1 MKDFNQKHKKF
12 NKKNG
17 NQSQQQMKKKGLK
30 KHQKHRYH
38 DVEKLQ
44 DRIRKET
51 PASGEYLYDYKL
63 EKAEED
69 RAKLQPEE
77 FRKKYKINFSDL
89 PISYNTIFG
98 LEKRKF
104 IKMTEIQRCTIP
116 HILAGRDVLAASKTG
131 SGKTLSYLV
140 PLVERLYV
148 QKWNPLDGLGAIII
162 LPTRELATQV
172 FEVFNSFTQNHD
184 LSVGL
189 IIGGKNV
196 KYEKE
201 HMKGMNV
208 LICTPG
214 RLLQHMDETPDFDCT
229 NLQMLVIDEADLILD
244 LGFKEHLNAI
254 LLNLP
259 KSRQTILFSATL
271 SKSIHELSKLSLKNA
286 EHIFLHEVRSTQDQ
300 DSQNV
305 INTSIKDIYE
315 APIKLTQY
323 YMEINIEDKLNML
336 FSFLRSHKKNKV
348 LVFLSTCK
356 QVRFVYEAFR
366 RLKLGPPVFEL
377 HGRQKQAKRLA
388 IFFTFAEKKFGVL
401 FTTNLAARGLDFPG
415 VEWIVQV
422 DCPDDVVTYVHRVGR
437 TARFKNDGNS
447 LLMVLPSEIK
457 MIDKLKEK
465 KMNIQKLKA
474 NPEHQLSITNSLQSY
489 LVESVDLKYLAQRA
503 FISYVRSIHF
513 AADKEVF
520 NVNSL
525 DLNGLSESLGLIQTP
540 VINIKGLKNEESD
553 DDSDG
558 EESNSSDGEKEDEVI
573 VKKQDRLAKL
583 KEKIKKMKEE
593 KARKKLGL
601 PPVENNEQ
609 DDDDNNKEEQEI
621 KQKKEKKQ
629 KQNKQNEEMEIEE
642 NTTKASDKKDK
653 KKKKASIEIS
663 EEKQA
668 QVDDSNQADENNNG
682 KKAFSVKHEKLV
694 KRKNQDVLSENYQ
707 KLRNEKQNNDEDD
720 FLVPKKKGQHED
732 LDESNYKINTL
743 KVSKNKLKKI
753 HEDGYFGGKNITYF
767 TDDGKQLTKDDL
779 KMMEYKQNEKKA
791 LEEEEDLVRKHALK
805 LELNR
810 QIDKDRENARRKEK
824 KEKRKMLKYEQ
835 NEQLIQRNQAILAG
849 DSQDE
854 EEYDD
859 DFEGEQ
865 IEEEEI
871 QSDYSQQKQD
881 NIDSESESEEQVIQ
895 KQKKIKKQKKHK

>member
-1 MKDFNQKHKKF
+1 MKDFNQKHTKF

-17 NQSQQQMKKKGLK
+17 NQSQQQKKKGLK

-38 DVEKLQ
+38 DVDKLQ
-44 DRIRKET
+44 DRIKKES

-89 PISYNTIFG
+89 PISFNTILG

-131 SGKTLSYLV
+131 SGKTLSYLI

-148 QKWNPLDGLGAIII
+148 QKWNPLDGLGALII

-196 KYEKE
+196 KFEKQ

-300 DSQNV
+300 DSKNV

-323 YMEINIEDKLNML
+323 YMEVNIEDKLNML

-366 RLKLGPPVFEL
+366 RLKLGPPIFEL

-401 FTTNLAARGLDFPG
+401 FTTNLAARGLDFPA

-447 LLMVLPSEIK
+447 LLMVLPSEVK
-457 MIDKLKEK
+457 MVDKLKEK

-489 LVESVDLKYLAQRA
+489 LVENVDLKYLAQRA

-513 AADKEVF
+513 AQDKDVF

-525 DLNGLSESLGLIQTP
+525 DLNGLSESFGLIQTP

-553 DDSDG
+553 DEDDGDSDG
-558 EESNSSDGEKEDEVI
+558 EESNDPDGEKEDEVI
-573 VKKQDRLAKL
+573 VKKQDKLAKL
-583 KEKIKKMKEE
+583 KEKIKKLKEE

-601 PPVENNEQ
+601 PPVEEEQNN
-609 DDDDNNKEEQEI
+609 DKEEQES
-621 KQKKEKKQ
+621 KSKEKKQ
-629 KQNKQNEEMEIEE
+629 KQQNKQNEEMEIED
-642 NTTKASDKKDK
+642 NTKANDKKDK
-653 KKKKASIEIS
+653 KKKKKKSIEIS
-663 EEKQA
+663 EEQQA
-668 QVDDSNQADENNNG
+668 QEDDSSKAADENNNI

-694 KRKNQDVLSENYQ
+694 KRRNQDVFSENYK
-707 KLRNEKQNNDEDD
+707 KLRNEIENDDEDN
-720 FLVPKKKGQHED
+720 FLVPKKKGQNQDIE
-732 LDESNYKINTL
+732 ESNYKINTL
-743 KVSKNKLKKI
+743 NVSKNQLKKI
-753 HEDGYFGGKNITYF
+753 KEEGYFGGKNITYF
-767 TDDGKQLTKDDL
+767 TDDGKQLTQDDIR
-779 KMMEYKQNEKKA
+779 MMKYKENEKKA

-805 LELNR
+805 IEKNR
-810 QIDKDRENARRKEK
+810 ESDKAREKARIQEKREK
-824 KEKRKMLKYEQ
+824 KKMREYEKNQ
-835 NEQLIQRNQAILAG
+835 DLIQRNQAILG
-849 DSQDE
+849 EESFDE
-854 EEYDD
+854 EGYDD
-859 DFEGEQ
+859 QYEGEQ

-871 QSDYSQQKQD
+871 QSGYSQQEQES
-881 NIDSESESEEQVIQ
+881 IDSESEEQVVQ